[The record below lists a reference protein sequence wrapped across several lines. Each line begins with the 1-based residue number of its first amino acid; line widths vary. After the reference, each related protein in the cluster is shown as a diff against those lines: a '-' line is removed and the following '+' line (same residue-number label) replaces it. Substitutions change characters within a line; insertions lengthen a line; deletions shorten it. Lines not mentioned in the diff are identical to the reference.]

1 MKQDSSASGCHK
13 LTLQMYSPAWR
24 ASEPDPHIANLLF
37 ENALK
42 RVCPEA
48 QVVKQTQLP
57 NADFRAFSV
66 PGWYGQDII
75 E

>member
-1 MKQDSSASGCHK
+1 
-13 LTLQMYSPAWR
+13 MYSPAWR
-24 ASEPDPHIANLLF
+24 ATEPDPRTATRLF

-42 RVCPEA
+42 RVCPDA
-48 QVVKQTQLP
+48 QVVRQVPLTNE

-66 PGWYGQDII
+66 AGLYGQDII

>member
-1 MKQDSSASGCHK
+1 
-13 LTLQMYSPAWR
+13 MYSPAWR
-24 ASEPDPHIANLLF
+24 ATETDPKTATKLF

-48 QVVKQTQLP
+48 QVVKQMQMP
-57 NADFRAFSV
+57 DADFRSFSV
-66 PGWYGQDII
+66 AGLYGQDII